1 MRILVVEDD
10 ISLAE
15 GILQALADEGYT
27 VDHLTNGREA
37 LAALQQESFDAVILD
52 IGLPEI
58 DGFAVLSQARKK
70 KVATPILL
78 LTARDSVD
86 DRIEGLDKGADD
98 YLIKPFDVNELKA
111 RLRALIRRSAG
122 RSNPLLTYGEIVLDP
137 ANLSVT
143 YQGDPVSLA
152 RKEYALLKELIE
164 NRGRVLTRDRLEQ
177 SLYGWE
183 DEVES
188 NALEVHIHHLRKKFY
203 NELIKTVR
211 GVGYMVEQEKQT

>member
-1 MRILVVEDD
+1 MRILLVEDD
-10 ISLAE
+10 RSLAE

-27 VDHLTNGREA
+27 VDHLINGREA

-52 IGLPEI
+52 IGLPEL
-58 DGFAVLSQARKK
+58 DGFGVLSQARKK

-137 ANLSVT
+137 ANLTVT
-143 YQGDPVSLA
+143 YQGDQVSLA

-183 DEVES
+183 EDVES

-211 GVGYMVEQEKQT
+211 GVGYMVEQEKHS